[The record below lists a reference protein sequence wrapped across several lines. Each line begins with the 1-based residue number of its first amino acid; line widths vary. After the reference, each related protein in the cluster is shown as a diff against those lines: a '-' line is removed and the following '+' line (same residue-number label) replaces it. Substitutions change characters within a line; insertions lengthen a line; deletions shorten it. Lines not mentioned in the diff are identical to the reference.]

1 MPPSSQD
8 QAIERLTTVLRRMGA
23 ASALHSQAAA
33 KRVGLAAVDLECL
46 DMILLAGPVT
56 AGQIMEHTKLTSGAV
71 TGLID
76 RLARKG
82 YVERAADPQ
91 DRRKVLVRIVPEAV
105 RPLQELFVPMA
116 ERSAALM
123 RQYRAEELELIAGF
137 VEKGTALALERARE
151 LDGGGAAFR
160 PPGVR

>member
-1 MPPSSQD
+1 MASSSQD
-8 QAIERLTTVLRRMGA
+8 EAISRLTTILRRMGA
-23 ASALHSQAAA
+23 ASALHSQAVARRA
-33 KRVGLAAVDLECL
+33 GLASVDLECL

-91 DRRKVLVRIVPEAV
+91 DRRKVIVRIVPEAI
-105 RPLQELFVPMA
+105 RPLQELFAPMA

-123 RQYRAEELELIAGF
+123 QQYSAEELELIAGF
-137 VEKGTALALERARE
+137 VEKGTAIALERASE
-151 LDGGGAAFR
+151 LEGG
-160 PPGVR
+160 

>member
-23 ASALHSQAAA
+23 ASALHSQAVA
-33 KRVGLAAVDLECL
+33 KRAGLASVDLECL

-82 YVERAADPQ
+82 YVERAADPK

-105 RPLQELFVPMA
+105 RPLQALFMPMA

-123 RQYRAEELELIAGF
+123 RRYSAEELELIAGF
-137 VEKGTALALERARE
+137 VEKGTAIALERTRE
-151 LDGGGAAFR
+151 LEGG
-160 PPGVR
+160 

>member
-8 QAIERLTTVLRRMGA
+8 QAIARLTTILRRMGA
-23 ASALHSQAAA
+23 ASALHSQAVA
-33 KRVGLAAVDLECL
+33 KRAGLASIDLECL

-91 DRRKVLVRIVPEAV
+91 DRRKVIVRIVPEAI
-105 RPLQELFVPMA
+105 RPLQELFAPMA

-123 RQYRAEELELIAGF
+123 QQYSAEELELIAGF
-137 VEKGTALALERARE
+137 VEKGTAIALERASE
-151 LDGGGAAFR
+151 LDED
-160 PPGVR
+160 

>member
-1 MPPSSQD
+1 MAPSSQD
-8 QAIERLTTVLRRMGA
+8 EAIARLTTMLRRMGA
-23 ASALHSQAAA
+23 ASALHSQAVA
-33 KRVGLAAVDLECL
+33 KRVGLSSVDLECL

-91 DRRKVLVRIVPEAV
+91 DRRKVIVRIVPEEI
-105 RPLQELFVPMA
+105 RPLQELFAPMA
-116 ERSAALM
+116 ERSTALM
-123 RQYRAEELELIAGF
+123 RQYSAEELELIAGF
-137 VEKGTALALERARE
+137 VAKGTALALERASE
-151 LDGGGAAFR
+151 LEGD
-160 PPGVR
+160 

>member
-1 MPPSSQD
+1 MAPSGQD
-8 QAIERLTTVLRRMGA
+8 QAIARLTTILRRMGA
-23 ASALHSQAAA
+23 ASALHSQAVA
-33 KRVGLAAVDLECL
+33 KRIGLAPVDLECL

-91 DRRKVLVRIVPEAV
+91 DRRKVVVRIVPEAV
-105 RPLQELFVPMA
+105 RPLQALFAPMA

-123 RQYRAEELELIAGF
+123 RQYGAEELELIAGF
-137 VEKGTALALERARE
+137 VEKGTAIALERARE
-151 LDGGGAAFR
+151 LEGG
-160 PPGVR
+160 

>member
-1 MPPSSQD
+1 MPSSSQD
-8 QAIERLTTVLRRMGA
+8 QAIQRLTTILRRMGA
-23 ASALHSQAAA
+23 ASALHSQAIA
-33 KRVGLAAVDLECL
+33 KRAGLASVDLECL

-91 DRRKVLVRIVPEAV
+91 DRRKVIVRIVPEAI
-105 RPLQELFVPMA
+105 RPLQELFAPMA

-123 RQYRAEELELIAGF
+123 RQYSAEELTLIAGF
-137 VEKGTALALERARE
+137 VEKGTAIALERARE
-151 LDGGGAAFR
+151 LEGD
-160 PPGVR
+160 

>member
-1 MPPSSQD
+1 MAPSSQD
-8 QAIERLTTVLRRMGA
+8 EAISRLTTILRRMGA
-23 ASALHSQAAA
+23 ASALHSQAVARRA
-33 KRVGLAAVDLECL
+33 GLASVDLECL

-105 RPLQELFVPMA
+105 RPLQELFAPMA

-123 RQYRAEELELIAGF
+123 RQYSAEELALIASF
-137 VEKGTALALERARE
+137 VEKGTTIALERASE
-151 LDGGGAAFR
+151 LEGG
-160 PPGVR
+160 

>member
-1 MPPSSQD
+1 MPSSSQD
-8 QAIERLTTVLRRMGA
+8 QAIQRLTTILRRMGA
-23 ASALHSQAAA
+23 ASALHSQAIA
-33 KRVGLAAVDLECL
+33 KRAGLASVDLECL

-91 DRRKVLVRIVPEAV
+91 DRRKVIVRIVLEAI
-105 RPLQELFVPMA
+105 RPLQELFAPMA

-123 RQYRAEELELIAGF
+123 RQYSAEELTLIAGF
-137 VEKGTALALERARE
+137 VEKGTAIALERARE
-151 LDGGGAAFR
+151 LEGD
-160 PPGVR
+160 

>member
-1 MPPSSQD
+1 MAPSSQD
-8 QAIERLTTVLRRMGA
+8 EAIARLTTMLRRMGA
-23 ASALHSQAAA
+23 ASALHSQAVA
-33 KRVGLAAVDLECL
+33 KRVGLSSVDLECL

-82 YVERAADPQ
+82 YVERAADPH
-91 DRRKVLVRIVPEAV
+91 DRRKVIVRIVPAAI
-105 RPLQELFVPMA
+105 RPLQQQFAPMA

-123 RQYRAEELELIAGF
+123 RQYSPEELELIAGF
-137 VEKGTALALERARE
+137 VEKGTALALERASE
-151 LDGGGAAFR
+151 LEGG
-160 PPGVR
+160 

>member
-1 MPPSSQD
+1 MPLSGQD
-8 QAIERLTTVLRRMGA
+8 QAIAHLTTVLRRMGA
-23 ASALHSQAAA
+23 ASALHSQAVA
-33 KRVGLAAVDLECL
+33 KRVSLAPVDLECL

-76 RLARKG
+76 RLAKKG

-91 DRRKVLVRIVPEAV
+91 DRRKVIVRIVQEAI
-105 RPLQELFVPMA
+105 RPIQELFVPMA

-123 RQYRAEELELIAGF
+123 QQYSAEELELIAGF

-151 LDGGGAAFR
+151 LDEG
-160 PPGVR
+160 

>member
-1 MPPSSQD
+1 MPPPSQA
-8 QAIERLTTVLRRMGA
+8 QAIERLTTILRRMGA

-33 KRVGLAAVDLECL
+33 KRAGLASVDLECL

-56 AGQIMEHTKLTSGAV
+56 AGQIMDHTKLTSGAV

-91 DRRKVLVRIVPEAV
+91 DRRKVLVRIVPEAI
-105 RPLQELFVPMA
+105 RPLMDLFAPMA

-123 RQYRAEELELIAGF
+123 RQYSAEELELIADF
-137 VEKGTALALERARE
+137 VEKGTAIALERARE
-151 LDGGGAAFR
+151 LEGG
-160 PPGVR
+160 

>member
-1 MPPSSQD
+1 MPPSGQG
-8 QAIERLTTVLRRMGA
+8 QAIERLTTVLRCMGA
-23 ASALHSQAAA
+23 ASALHSQAVA
-33 KRVGLAAVDLECL
+33 KRVGLAPVDLECL

-76 RLARKG
+76 RLAKKG

-91 DRRKVLVRIVPEAV
+91 DRRRVIVRIVPEAI
-105 RPLQELFVPMA
+105 RPIQEFFVPMA

-123 RQYRAEELELIAGF
+123 RHYSAEELELIAGF

-151 LDGGGAAFR
+151 LDED
-160 PPGVR
+160 

>member
-1 MPPSSQD
+1 MPPPSQA
-8 QAIERLTTVLRRMGA
+8 QAIERLTTILRRMGA
-23 ASALHSQAAA
+23 ASALHSQATA
-33 KRVGLAAVDLECL
+33 KRAGLASVDLECL

-56 AGQIMEHTKLTSGAV
+56 AGQIMDHTKLTSGAV

-91 DRRKVLVRIVPEAV
+91 DRRKVLVRIVPEAI
-105 RPLQELFVPMA
+105 RPLMDLFAPMA

-123 RQYRAEELELIAGF
+123 RQYSAEELELIADF
-137 VEKGTALALERARE
+137 VEKGTAIALERARE
-151 LDGGGAAFR
+151 LEGG
-160 PPGVR
+160 

>member
-1 MPPSSQD
+1 MAPASQD
-8 QAIERLTTVLRRMGA
+8 EAIARLTTLLRRMGA
-23 ASALHSQAAA
+23 ASALHSQAVA
-33 KRVGLAAVDLECL
+33 KRAGLASVDLECL

-91 DRRKVLVRIVPEAV
+91 DRRKVLVRIVPEAIK
-105 RPLQELFVPMA
+105 PLLDLFAAMA

-123 RQYRAEELELIAGF
+123 RQYSAEELALIAGF
-137 VEKGTALALERARE
+137 VEKGTALALERAGE
-151 LDGGGAAFR
+151 LEGG
-160 PPGVR
+160 

>member
-1 MPPSSQD
+1 MAPSSQD
-8 QAIERLTTVLRRMGA
+8 EAIARLTTMLRRMGA
-23 ASALHSQAAA
+23 ASALHSQAVARRA
-33 KRVGLAAVDLECL
+33 NLASVDLECL

-76 RLARKG
+76 RLSRKG

-91 DRRKVLVRIVPEAV
+91 DRRKVLVRVVPEAV
-105 RPLQELFVPMA
+105 RPLQELFAPMA

-123 RQYRAEELELIAGF
+123 RQYSPEELALIASF
-137 VEKGTALALERARE
+137 VEKGTTIALERASE
-151 LDGGGAAFR
+151 LEGG
-160 PPGVR
+160 

>member
-1 MPPSSQD
+1 MTLPSQD
-8 QAIERLTTVLRRMGA
+8 QAIARLTTVLRRMGT
-23 ASALHSQAAA
+23 ASALHSQAVA
-33 KRVGLAAVDLECL
+33 KRIGLASVDLECL
-46 DMILLAGPVT
+46 DLILLAGPVT

-82 YVERAADPQ
+82 YVERATDPQ
-91 DRRKVLVRIVPEAV
+91 DRRKVIVRIVPEAIK
-105 RPLQELFVPMA
+105 PIQQLFTPMA

-123 RQYRAEELELIAGF
+123 RHYSAEELDLIAGF

-151 LDGGGAAFR
+151 LDGG
-160 PPGVR
+160 

>member
-1 MPPSSQD
+1 MAPSSQD
-8 QAIERLTTVLRRMGA
+8 EAIARLTTILRRMGA
-23 ASALHSQAAA
+23 ASALHSQAVA
-33 KRVGLAAVDLECL
+33 KRAGLASIDLECL

-91 DRRKVLVRIVPEAV
+91 DRRKVLVRIVPEAI
-105 RPLQELFVPMA
+105 RPLMDLFAPMA

-123 RQYRAEELELIAGF
+123 GQHSAEELELIAGF
-137 VEKGTALALERARE
+137 IEKGIAIALERVSE
-151 LDGGGAAFR
+151 LDED
-160 PPGVR
+160 

>member
-1 MPPSSQD
+1 
-8 QAIERLTTVLRRMGA
+8 MGA
-23 ASALHSQAAA
+23 ASALHSQAVA
-33 KRVGLAAVDLECL
+33 KRVGIASVDLECL

-91 DRRKVLVRIVPEAV
+91 DRRKVVVRIVPEAI
-105 RPLQELFVPMA
+105 RPILELFAPMA

-123 RQYRAEELELIAGF
+123 RQYSVEELDLIADF
-137 VEKGTALALERARE
+137 VEKGTELALERARE
-151 LDGGGAAFR
+151 LEGG
-160 PPGVR
+160 

>member
-1 MPPSSQD
+1 MAPSSQD
-8 QAIERLTTVLRRMGA
+8 EAIARLTTMLRRMGA
-23 ASALHSQAAA
+23 ASALHSQAVAR
-33 KRVGLAAVDLECL
+33 RVGLSSVDLECL

-76 RLARKG
+76 RLAKKG

-91 DRRKVLVRIVPEAV
+91 DRRKVIVRIVPEAI
-105 RPLQELFVPMA
+105 RPLQELFAPMA

-123 RQYRAEELELIAGF
+123 GQYSPKELELIAGF
-137 VEKGTALALERARE
+137 VEKGTALALERASE
-151 LDGGGAAFR
+151 LEGG
-160 PPGVR
+160 

>member
-1 MPPSSQD
+1 MAPSSQD
-8 QAIERLTTVLRRMGA
+8 EAIARLTTMLRRMGA
-23 ASALHSQAAA
+23 ASALHSQAVAR
-33 KRVGLAAVDLECL
+33 RVGLSSVDLECL

-76 RLARKG
+76 RLAKKG

-91 DRRKVLVRIVPEAV
+91 DRRKVIVRIVPEAL
-105 RPLQELFVPMA
+105 RPLRDLFAPMA

-123 RQYRAEELELIAGF
+123 RQYSAEELALIAGF
-137 VEKGTALALERARE
+137 VEKGTALALERASE
-151 LDGGGAAFR
+151 LEGG
-160 PPGVR
+160 

>member
-1 MPPSSQD
+1 MAPSSQD
-8 QAIERLTTVLRRMGA
+8 QVIERLMTILRRMGA
-23 ASALHSQAAA
+23 ASALHSQAVA
-33 KRVGLAAVDLECL
+33 KRAGLASVDLECL

-76 RLARKG
+76 RLVKKG

-91 DRRKVLVRIVPEAV
+91 DRRKVLVRIVPEPI
-105 RPLQELFVPMA
+105 RPLLDLFAPMA

-123 RQYRAEELELIAGF
+123 RQYSAEELELIADF
-137 VEKGTALALERARE
+137 VEKGTAIALERASE
-151 LDGGGAAFR
+151 LESD
-160 PPGVR
+160 